1 MTGHVKIIT
10 DSYEYESHN
19 KILNSSKTIMALV
32 LSNKFK
38 ISHLLVG
45 NGGNEKLYNETTY
58 KLGNKTYQF
67 VIPNINV
74 DENSISIEYE
84 DINKSNNI
92 INEFALATEFNNEMI
107 LFNYGFLNKNVI
119 GRNESFKLTWKINF

>member
-1 MTGHVKIIT
+1 MTGHFKIIT
-10 DSYEYESHN
+10 DNYEYESHN

-45 NGGNEKLYNETTY
+45 NGGNEKLYTETTH
-58 KLGNKTYQF
+58 KLGNNTYKY